1 MGHETTTAVN
11 VGCKVL
17 PICDAAA
24 TPVASKGGDSGG
36 EKEVARTSERRRAV
50 ARVKQELLRWAAAA
64 KSGKGGSKAWKVF
77 YSRNKLKPEAESPE
91 CSAGKVSFKW
101 DAGSCSGASSVCS
114 PLSLPS
120 ASTSRNDHSH
130 IHTINSAS
138 RLSFTCEKPRHG
150 PTISS
155 TSMAAAAGD
164 EPVRNGQWI
173 TTDSEFVVLEL

>member
-1 MGHETTTAVN
+1 MGHETTAVI

-24 TPVASKGGDSGG
+24 SGG
-36 EKEVARTSERRRAV
+36 QLKEVARTSERRRSV

-64 KSGKGGSKAWKVF
+64 KSSKGGSKAWKVL
-77 YSRNKLKPEAESPE
+77 YSRNKLKPETESPE

-120 ASTSRNDHSH
+120 SSTSRNDHSH
-130 IHTINSAS
+130 IHTSSAS
-138 RLSFTCEKPRHG
+138 RLSFTCCEKPRHG
-150 PTISS
+150 STSS
-155 TSMAAAAGD
+155 TSMGAAAAAAAGD
-164 EPVRNGQWI
+164 EHVRNGQWI

>member
-1 MGHETTTAVN
+1 M
-11 VGCKVL
+11 
-17 PICDAAA
+17 
-24 TPVASKGGDSGG
+24 
-36 EKEVARTSERRRAV
+36 
-50 ARVKQELLRWAAAA
+50 Q
-64 KSGKGGSKAWKVF
+64 VF

-173 TTDSEFVVLEL
+173 TTDSECESKSFVNVRFKSLANSDIDFGSVKINCSCGAGALIERS